1 MDNSELLTI
10 AQEYGTPTFVFD
22 VEEFWRRL
30 DKVADIFDD
39 EVRPVSYTH
48 LTTPTRWPPSR
59 RSTAGRTG

>member
-1 MDNSELLTI
+1 MDNSELLII

-39 EVRPVSYTH
+39 EVRLCFAWASPH
-48 LTTPTRWPPSR
+48 R
-59 RSTAGRTG
+59 RSCTRA

>member
-30 DKVADIFDD
+30 I
-39 EVRPVSYTH
+39 RSPIYS
-48 LTTPTRWPPSR
+48 TTRCASALR
-59 RSTAGRTG
+59 